1 MSRRAAMILTGWRRR
16 SGSFLRK
23 VKWLKKAASPN
34 QRFNLY
40 VCNSSN
46 FVVYGLNRNLIL
58 PRLALAFAFRR
69 CFCEGV
75 SKARKRRTSSRIP
88 SASSLFFSRFNAR
101 STGSPLRTIT
111 SGINHHSL
119 NLGIYLKNR
128 AGEYSGWT
136 TSSNLP
142 ENRRRQVALALGE
155 RICRSGCFFRDFAA
169 QGRLSPAAGA
179 RPPQDDGR
187 GDKDRRVSADDHADD
202 DGEGKVA

>member
-1 MSRRAAMILTGWRRR
+1 KL
-16 SGSFLRK
+16 K
-23 VKWLKKAASPN
+23 VKCLEHRRIN
-34 QRFNLY
+34 RFNSLT
-40 VCNSSN
+40 
-46 FVVYGLNRNLIL
+46 FQLGLNRNFIR

-119 NLGIYLKNR
+119 HLGIYLKNR

-142 ENRRRQVALALGE
+142 GKPAKAGRFSAWQEDLPRWRL
-155 RICRSGCFFRDFAA
+155 FR
-169 QGRLSPAAGA
+169 
-179 RPPQDDGR
+179 
-187 GDKDRRVSADDHADD
+187 
-202 DGEGKVA
+202 